1 VTYGLQYFKHQ
12 VGKSKWSREGFTLI
26 ELIVVI
32 SLISIMLFLSV
43 PRFSYFFTSDDTAR
57 TLRWL
62 IVKIKLLKTS
72 AVKEQKMYTLHAD
85 MDSGLLWI
93 SNESMET
100 EEDKAAAMEQ
110 GFTLPDDVKLADVEF
125 PNTGK
130 IPAGTADISFYKRGF
145 SDRAIIHIESAGDKT
160 KSLLVEPFLSTVR
173 VHDTYKS
180 YDEDHI

>member
-1 VTYGLQYFKHQ
+1 
-12 VGKSKWSREGFTLI
+12 
-26 ELIVVI
+26 
-32 SLISIMLFLSV
+32 
-43 PRFSYFFTSDDTAR
+43 
-57 TLRWL
+57 
-62 IVKIKLLKTS
+62 
-72 AVKEQKMYTLHAD
+72 
-85 MDSGLLWI
+85 LWI

-125 PNTGK
+125 PITGR

-145 SDRAIIHIESAGDKT
+145 SDRVIIHIESEGDKI
-160 KSLLVEPFLSTVR
+160 KSLVVEPFLSTVR